1 MTIDKDRIDIYVNG
15 RKKTVYSDE
24 LTFSEVVVLA
34 FNPVPSGPNIEITV
48 TFRNGAGRPP
58 EGRLLAGNSVKVR
71 GGTVFNVRATDKS

>member
-24 LTFSEVVVLA
+24 LTFSEVVLLA
-34 FNPVPSGPNIEITV
+34 FNPVPSGPNIEVTV

-58 EGRLLAGNSVKVR
+58 EGRLFAGERVKVR
-71 GGTVFNVRATDKS
+71 EGTVFNVRATDKS